1 MGYAR
6 AEFLELL
13 RAARIEPEMCD
24 SGWCVFLASPCNRQE
39 DFSALESFIDTLPKK
54 DPLPAPYALEHAPKA
69 VMGLREAVFAPSEE
83 IPLAQAVGRVSSSCV
98 SPCPPGLPVVMPG
111 EKIDENLA
119 AALKRYGISRLNV
132 LL

>member
-1 MGYAR
+1 
-6 AEFLELL
+6 
-13 RAARIEPEMCD
+13 
-24 SGWCVFLASPCNRQE
+24 VFLASPCNRQE

-54 DPLPAPYALEHAPKA
+54 KPLPAPHVLEHAPKA

-83 IPLAQAVGRVSSSCV
+83 IPLPQAVGRVSSSCV

-111 EKIDENLA
+111 EEIDENLA
-119 AALKRYGISRLNV
+119 AVLKRYGISRLNV